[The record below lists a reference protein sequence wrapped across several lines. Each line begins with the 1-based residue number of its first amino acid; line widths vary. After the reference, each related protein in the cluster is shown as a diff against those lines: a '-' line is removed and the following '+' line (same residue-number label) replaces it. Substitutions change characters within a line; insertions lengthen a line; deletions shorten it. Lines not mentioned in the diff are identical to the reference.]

1 VTGEASFMLSDFS
14 TETLMTD
21 EMKWKIRVEESKYL
35 FYFFFTL
42 FLKDSVVVDIFSAWR
57 KIS

>member
-1 VTGEASFMLSDFS
+1 MLSDFS